1 MGFKSFL
8 SAVGHDSL
16 KVLRFLG
23 SAQGQKDVQI
33 AETAAVGVATVEG
46 GPGAGAALS
55 GLFLLVNKGLAG
67 VLGIEATA
75 AQLGAQSGTGIQ
87 KAAAVAVGVEPLAVQ
102 LLKDLGYDNP
112 KTEQVE
118 SVTALVA
125 KGLADIVNGIPA
137 PAPAPVSETNSP
149 AVEVAAAVEAAQRQ
163 AAAVPTTG
171 MVSR

>member
-33 AETAAVGVATVEG
+33 GETAAVAVASVAA

-67 VLGIEATA
+67 VFGIEATA
-75 AQLGAQSGTGIQ
+75 AQLGAQSGTGVQ
-87 KAAAVAVGVEPLAVQ
+87 KAAAVAVGIEPLAAQ
-102 LLKDLGYDNP
+102 LLKDLGYDSP
-112 KTEQVE
+112 AADQVE
-118 SVTALVA
+118 SVAAIVA
-125 KGLADIVNGIPA
+125 KGLADIVNQIPP
-137 PAPAPVSETNSP
+137 PAALASP
-149 AVEVAAAVEAAQRQ
+149 IVAVDEVAAAAKAAAAQQ
-163 AAAVPTTG
+163 G